1 MLTTHKAR
9 GIWQRRAVYVAISEY
24 AHQLQPQDDTDCV
37 DDGIHSADLV
47 EMDVVDRHAMHT
59 RLRLSKLHERGE
71 RLSLHLP
78 GQRRGIEQCL
88 DLRVAAHRAV
98 AVRVAVAVAVR
109 VAVPVLLL
117 RLSAVAV
124 RVAVTVLLL
133 RLSAVAVRVA
143 VSVLLLRLSAVAVR
157 VAVTVLL
164 LRLSA
169 VAVRVTVALIVGSTL
184 GLCSGTLAILVVA
197 VAVTVTVTLAVT
209 VAVTVALAFGV
220 AVAVAMAVGFVR
232 PRSFRMREWIAVVN
246 AFGSIGGR
254 RCDSARVRDSWFQP
268 KLLRVV
274 VDAPDIDLGR

>member
-124 RVAVTVLLL
+124 RV
-133 RLSAVAVRVA
+133 
-143 VSVLLLRLSAVAVR
+143 
-157 VAVTVLL
+157 
-164 LRLSA
+164 
-169 VAVRVTVALIVGSTL
+169 TVALIVGSTL